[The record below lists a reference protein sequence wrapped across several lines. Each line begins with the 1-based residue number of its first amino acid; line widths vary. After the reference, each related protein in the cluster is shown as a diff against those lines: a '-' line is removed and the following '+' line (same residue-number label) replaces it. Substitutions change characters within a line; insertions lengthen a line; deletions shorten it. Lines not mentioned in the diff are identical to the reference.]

1 MKTRMIPLATGH
13 TRKHGPKSAFESQ
26 QHEDALV
33 GTLVADS
40 PRETMSENF
49 TCMLVLHFIELSSRG
64 KQNVVNYVKQWHPT
78 TVARRADS
86 AV

>member
-1 MKTRMIPLATGH
+1 MGQRVLSSRNSTKMLSSVLWLQIV
-13 TRKHGPKSAFESQ
+13 
-26 QHEDALV
+26 LV
-33 GTLVADS
+33 K
-40 PRETMSENF
+40 TMSENF